1 MKREILAAIEEAVQN
16 GARLVKAC
24 DAIGLCERRYRR
36 WRKSVADNRGGFREN
51 NLQRLSREET
61 ARIIEC
67 FTSEEYRDLPLNI
80 AHAKLM
86 DQGIYVASLSSCERV
101 MKAYYQ
107 SVGKAVN
114 RAVERRKRPE
124 YSATGPNQVWCW
136 DIIWLHSEV
145 TGKYYYLYLIIDMYS
160 RYIVG
165 WSLHTKEDGK
175 LAELLFAET
184 IQKHRPGRDVSL
196 LVHAD
201 NGKPMRSKD
210 LKSLCEK
217 LHVISSH
224 SRPHTSNDNAF
235 AESIFST
242 MKSRVVY
249 PEYFVSI
256 EDAERFVIE
265 FVDWYNNE
273 HLHSGSTFCRPAPS
287 ISATTR
293 MYSTAGTPCL
303 RRQES
308 GIRNGSAE
316 GKSCSG

>member
-16 GARLVKAC
+16 GTRLAKAC

-51 NLQRLSREET
+51 NPQRLSREET

-124 YSATGPNQVWCW
+124 YSATGPNQVWRW
-136 DIIWLHSEV
+136 DITWLHSEV

-165 WSLHTKEDGK
+165 WSLRTKEDGK
-175 LAELLFAET
+175 LVQLLFAET
-184 IQKHRPGRDVSL
+184 IQKHRPDQDVSL
-196 LVHAD
+196 LVHA
-201 NGKPMRSKD
+201 G
-210 LKSLCEK
+210 
-217 LHVISSH
+217 
-224 SRPHTSNDNAF
+224 
-235 AESIFST
+235 
-242 MKSRVVY
+242 
-249 PEYFVSI
+249 
-256 EDAERFVIE
+256 
-265 FVDWYNNE
+265 YNNE
-273 HLHSGSTFCRPAPS
+273 HLHSGLDLLP
-287 ISATTR
+287 
-293 MYSTAGTPCL
+293 PCAVHFGYHQDIL
-303 RRQES
+303 DRRNALLEKARELHPERFGGRKKLFRIDDTVSLKHRIPLQKV
-308 GIRNGSAE
+308 G
-316 GKSCSG
+316 

>member
-1 MKREILAAIEEAVQN
+1 
-16 GARLVKAC
+16 
-24 DAIGLCERRYRR
+24 
-36 WRKSVADNRGGFREN
+36 
-51 NLQRLSREET
+51 
-61 ARIIEC
+61 
-67 FTSEEYRDLPLNI
+67 
-80 AHAKLM
+80 
-86 DQGIYVASLSSCERV
+86 
-101 MKAYYQ
+101 MKAYCQ

-136 DIIWLHSEV
+136 DITWLHSEV

-175 LAELLFAET
+175 LAQLLFAET
-184 IQKHRPGRDVSL
+184 IQKHRPDQDVSL
-196 LVHAD
+196 LVNAD

-210 LKSLCEK
+210 LKPLFEK
-217 LHVISSH
+217 LHVMSSH

-249 PEYFVSI
+249 SEYFVSI

-273 HLHSGSTFCRPAPS
+273 HLHSGLDLLS
-287 ISATTR
+287 
-293 MYSTAGTPCL
+293 PCAVHFGYHQDIL
-303 RRQES
+303 DRRNALLEKARELHPERFGGRKKLFRIGDTVSLKHRIPLQKV
-308 GIRNGSAE
+308 G
-316 GKSCSG
+316 

>member
-1 MKREILAAIEEAVQN
+1 M
-16 GARLVKAC
+16 
-24 DAIGLCERRYRR
+24 
-36 WRKSVADNRGGFREN
+36 DNRGGFREN
-51 NLQRLSREET
+51 NSQRLSQEET
-61 ARIIEC
+61 SRIIEC
-67 FTSEEYRDLPLNI
+67 FTREEYRNLPLNN

-86 DQGIYVASLSSCERV
+86 DQGIYVASLSTCERV

-107 SVGKAVN
+107 SVDKAVN
-114 RAVERRKRPE
+114 RVAERRKRPE

-136 DIIWLHSEV
+136 DITWLHSEV

-165 WSLHTKEDGK
+165 WAVHTKEDGK
-175 LAELLFAET
+175 LAEQLFAET
-184 IQKHRPGRDVSL
+184 IQKHCPGKNVSL

-210 LKSLCEK
+210 LKSLFEK
-217 LHVISSH
+217 LHVMSSH

-242 MKSRVVY
+242 MKSRIVY

-273 HLHSGSTFCRPAPS
+273 HLHSGLDLLPPCAVHFGYHQEILDRRNALLEKARELHPERFGGKRKIFKIDEFVCLKHRVHLQK
-287 ISATTR
+287 
-293 MYSTAGTPCL
+293 AG
-303 RRQES
+303 
-308 GIRNGSAE
+308 
-316 GKSCSG
+316 